1 MKIKKTTVNRYWA
14 WKPHAKKSAK
24 FTTNG
29 VAYSQAEFETLIG
42 HKPAET
48 ASVVEKPINT
58 VAEEDY
64 ADLERKDDSGDTEE
78 S

>member
-1 MKIKKTTVNRYWA
+1 MKIKRTTIDRYNKFKA
-14 WKPHAKKSAK
+14 KAKKSSK
-24 FTTNG
+24 FIMNG

-42 HKPAET
+42 HKPAEI
-48 ASVVEKPINT
+48 APVVEKPINT